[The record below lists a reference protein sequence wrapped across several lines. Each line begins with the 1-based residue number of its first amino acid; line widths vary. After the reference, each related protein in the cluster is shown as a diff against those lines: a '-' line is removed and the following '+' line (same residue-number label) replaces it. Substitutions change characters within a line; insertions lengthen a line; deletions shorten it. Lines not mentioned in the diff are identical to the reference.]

1 MRFQTKSKEG
11 GDNLKKIANFRLEK
25 RNFIFIVTL
34 LILILSIYGIFH
46 VNVNYDMSSYLPD
59 DSEVKKG
66 MEVMTEEFGDMSA

>member
-11 GDNLKKIANFRLEK
+11 GDNLKKIANFIVEK
-25 RNFIFIVTL
+25 RNFIFRVTL